1 MLVLFL
7 FAIASGCAGGHPQP
21 ETLMKLDHEQTL
33 QWIREH
39 RAWRLAKK
47 TKPIWA
53 RPVESDEAGK
63 EFMTADHTAQ
73 QAREGFWLCV
83 GVAGEPWFQD
93 LNRIERNYEPAEQEM
108 KRFSFDDR
116 QHRYRVYRPKEDT
129 QKWVAQI
136 KGPGIEGF
144 FIKPNY
150 DPSRPLYSPAGGY
163 VVKDPVRDPYLEGAD
178 VWLVQEGLFESTYE
192 LLP

>member
-1 MLVLFL
+1 
-7 FAIASGCAGGHPQP
+7 
-21 ETLMKLDHEQTL
+21 MKLDHERTL
-33 QWIREH
+33 QWIRDH

-53 RPVESDEAGK
+53 RPVESDETGN

-93 LNRIERNYEPAEQEM
+93 LSRIERNYEPAEQEM
-108 KRFSFDDR
+108 KQFSFDDR
-116 QHRYRVYRPKEDT
+116 PRRYRVYRPKEDA

-144 FIKPNY
+144 YIKPNY

-163 VVKDPVRDPYLEGAD
+163 VVKDHVRDPYQEGAD